1 MEKDFRILVNVIET
15 MSKCCSV
22 KVLLCHSVTVSK
34 CHRVKVS
41 QCQSVTVSNC
51 HCVIVLQCQSVAVS
65 KCYCVIV
72 SHCHSIKVSLCRSF
86 ALSLHWKVYHA
97 VRYVPIYGYLCNIYS
112 TQFAH
117 HEDVCSF
124 NINDINL

>member
-1 MEKDFRILVNVIET
+1 MEKDFHILVNVIET
-15 MSKCCSV
+15 VSKCCSV
-22 KVLLCHSVTVSK
+22 KVLLCHSVTVSQ
-34 CHRVKVS
+34 CH
-41 QCQSVTVSNC
+41 SVTVSKC
-51 HCVIVLQCQSVAVS
+51 RSV
-65 KCYCVIV
+65 
-72 SHCHSIKVSLCRSF
+72 KVSLCCSV